1 MKSTGTEIWRKGGEL
16 VLNWFMRIRLGAFRK
31 TGSPDGSAWDDAKQ
45 VGIHTVVEIA
55 VGGGSAQN
63 VPSLDWNLGESF
75 DKHRGWISG
84 GPVEPLR
91 AAMTSGP
98 GSSAGG

>member
-16 VLNWFMRIRLGAFRK
+16 VLNWFMGIRLGAFRK